1 MSDTNKIK
9 HLEFIQSIITRF
21 NSNSFMIK
29 GWVITL
35 MAAVFAIS
43 AAEKDL
49 FIGFLN
55 YLILPAFW
63 ILDGFYLSKERQY
76 RKLYTTVISKTE
88 NDIDFDLNANAFN
101 RGKDTWMSAIFS
113 KTLIVFYPTLIILTI
128 ISIYL
133 ING

>member
-1 MSDTNKIK
+1 
-9 HLEFIQSIITRF
+9 
-21 NSNSFMIK
+21 MIK

-43 AAEKDL
+43 ASEKDL

-76 RKLYTTVISKTE
+76 RELYSNIISKSE
-88 NDIDFDLNANAFN
+88 DSIDFSLDATTYNK
-101 RGKDTWMSAIFS
+101 GKNTWMSTVFS
-113 KTLIVFYPTLIILTI
+113 KTLIVFYFILILLTFLTT
-128 ISIYL
+128 YL

>member
-1 MSDTNKIK
+1 MEEKIK
-9 HLEFIQSIITRF
+9 HLEFIQAIITRL
-21 NSNSFMIK
+21 NSNSFVIK

-63 ILDGFYLSKERQY
+63 VLDGFFLSQERQY
-76 RKLYTTVISKTE
+76 RGLYQEVAKKKNSE
-88 NDIDFDLNANAFN
+88 IDFSLNAKEFN
-101 RGKDTWMSAIFS
+101 KGRNIWLSTIFS
-113 KTLIVFYPTLIILTI
+113 STLIVFYASLIILTFLI
-128 ISIYL
+128 MYFIY
-133 ING
+133 G